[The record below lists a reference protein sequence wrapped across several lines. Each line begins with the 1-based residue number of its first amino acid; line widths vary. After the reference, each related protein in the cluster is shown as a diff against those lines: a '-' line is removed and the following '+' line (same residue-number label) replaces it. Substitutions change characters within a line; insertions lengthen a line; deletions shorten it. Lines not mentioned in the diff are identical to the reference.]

1 MGKSLPCTTR
11 LHEFSRIVSFDKP
24 PRAERAKPISR
35 NGVSVKEAG
44 RTSGVRVDPG
54 RAKQKGMEGKV
65 PLSAVVSDCVKR
77 WFEETLKEARAGD
90 IAMQVLVGQMYN
102 TGYGVTRDTQK
113 IELQK
118 AVLQFGKQA
127 INIQVIMPVN
137 QIPMALRK
145 MENKLKM

>member
-113 IELQK
+113 VFDSFPQ
-118 AVLQFGKQA
+118 
-127 INIQVIMPVN
+127 
-137 QIPMALRK
+137 RK
-145 MENKLKM
+145 KSLFTNFFFYGIFIW